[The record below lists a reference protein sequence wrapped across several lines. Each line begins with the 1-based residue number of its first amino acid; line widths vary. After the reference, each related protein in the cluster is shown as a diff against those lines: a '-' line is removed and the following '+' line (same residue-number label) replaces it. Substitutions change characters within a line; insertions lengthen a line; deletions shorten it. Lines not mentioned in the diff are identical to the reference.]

1 MGATEAS
8 RCMRGVIRSREQR
21 ALAGDTWGPT
31 SPPDGGMGGAPREE
45 GREEGQQEV
54 DRGGRPLR
62 TGTGS
67 IQGEQGHRR
76 P

>member
-1 MGATEAS
+1 M
-8 RCMRGVIRSREQR
+8 
-21 ALAGDTWGPT
+21 
-31 SPPDGGMGGAPREE
+31 GGMGEVPQEE
-45 GREEGQQEV
+45 GREEGQQEA
-54 DRGGRPLR
+54 DGGRPLR